1 MSGANVNNIPSDVFD
16 PTSAASMTASA
27 LLLVGILCAG
37 SSAYAMGKFREEKAR
52 LEYQMGMWIVV
63 SAVALFGAGVYIAW
77 AFD

>member
-1 MSGANVNNIPSDVFD
+1 
-16 PTSAASMTASA
+16 
-27 LLLVGILCAG
+27 
-37 SSAYAMGKFREEKAR
+37 MGKFGEEKAR

>member
-1 MSGANVNNIPSDVFD
+1 MSGSNVNNIPSDVFD

-37 SSAYAMGKFREEKAR
+37 SSAYAMGKFRGDKAR
-52 LEYQMGMWIVV
+52 LEYQMAMWIVV
-63 SAVALFGAGVYIAW
+63 SAVALFGAGLYVTW